1 MMQSNMIIFPMTE
14 AHVAQV
20 AALEAQCFSLPWTRE
35 LMENELTNP
44 LSLWLVAVLG
54 DQVAGYV
61 GSQQVMDE
69 ADVMNLAVA
78 PAFRRQGIGSALLA
92 ELERRLAQHGTAWLT
107 LEVRASNEGAIAL
120 YEGRGYRQAGRRP
133 RYYSR
138 PVEDA
143 LILKKGLVRDEHSGD

>member
-1 MMQSNMIIFPMTE
+1 MMQSNVTILPMQE
-14 AHVAQV
+14 AHVSQI

-35 LMENELTNP
+35 LMENELRNP
-44 LSLWLVAVLG
+44 LSLWLVAVVG
-54 DQVAGYV
+54 DEVAGYV

-78 PAFRRQGIGSALLA
+78 PAFRRRGIGSALLA
-92 ELERRLAQHGTAWLT
+92 ALERQLTAHGAVWLT

-143 LILKKGLVRDEHSGD
+143 LILRKGLVRDEHTGD